1 MDSLVR
7 SLDYHTIPAATV
19 QFPRTNE
26 VFRDPAETT
35 DSPRDGPTG
44 VPKTYI
50 ARSHRFGNQMSRSSS
65 LPERPRLDLDPD
77 MTPEERLDALR
88 EHYADVVEVHETLT
102 SQLDAAHSRQESLV
116 EKVDRL
122 ERENE
127 TLKSS
132 SLYIA
137 TAEELL
143 EDGVVVKQHG
153 NNQEVLTEVSPSIRD
168 DLEAGDRVAINDSF
182 AVQTVLEPETDARA
196 QAMQVDDSP
205 DMDYEDI
212 GGLEEQIREVIETV
226 EQPLVNAEQFR
237 EVGIDPP
244 SGVLLHGPPGT
255 GKTMLAKAVANET
268 DATFIKMAGSELVQK
283 FIGEGARLVRDLFE
297 LASEHEPA
305 VIFIDEIDAIA
316 AKRTESKTSGDA
328 EVQRTMMQLLS
339 EMDGFEDRGDIRII
353 AATNRFD
360 MLDRAILRPGRFD
373 RLIEVPMPDWDGRK
387 RILEIHTQE
396 MNLDDDVE
404 LATLASD
411 TEGFSGAELASL
423 STEAGMFAIRDE
435 RTEVRM
441 SDFRDALQKVRDEE
455 NAAGKPIAFA

>member
-1 MDSLVR
+1 M
-7 SLDYHTIPAATV
+7 
-19 QFPRTNE
+19 
-26 VFRDPAETT
+26 
-35 DSPRDGPTG
+35 SPD
-44 VPKTYI
+44 
-50 ARSHRFGNQMSRSSS
+50 
-65 LPERPRLDLDPD
+65 
-77 MTPEERLDALR
+77 ERLDALR
-88 EHYADVVEVHETLT
+88 EHYADVVEVHETL
-102 SQLDAAHSRQESLV
+102 SNQLEVAHGRQESLQS
-116 EKVDRL
+116 KVDRL

-143 EDGVVVKQHG
+143 DDGVVVKQHG
-153 NNQEVLTEVSPSIRD
+153 NNQEVLTEVSPSIRSE
-168 DLEAGDRVAINDSF
+168 LEAGDRVAINDSF
-182 AVQTVLEPETDARA
+182 AVQTMLEPETDARA

-205 DMDYEDI
+205 DVGYEDI
-212 GGLEEQIREVIETV
+212 GGLDEQIREVIETV
-226 EQPLVNAEQFR
+226 EQPLVNADQFR

-255 GKTMLAKAVANET
+255 GKTMLAKAVANQT

-339 EMDGFEDRGDIRII
+339 EMDGFEDRGEIRII

-373 RLIEVPMPDWDGRK
+373 RLIEVPKPDETGREQIFK
-387 RILEIHTQE
+387 IHTRE
-396 MNLDDDVE
+396 MSVADDVDYAR
-404 LATLASD
+404 LARMVDDA
-411 TEGFSGAELASL
+411 SGADIKAIC
-423 STEAGMFAIRDE
+423 TEAGMFAIRDD
-435 RTEVRM
+435 RTDVRM
-441 SDFRDALQKVRDEE
+441 SDFENAYEKIQDEE
-455 NAAGKPIAFA
+455 DHADVSKTFA